1 MKTTIIYLV
10 CNTCMRKHR
19 IIFLNNNLVDY
30 ILKIILAHEIGH
42 DTYHRNLAKTVL
54 KELILLNMKNDTE
67 YVANAFGSLRMLLR

>member
-1 MKTTIIYLV
+1 MW
-10 CNTCMRKHR
+10 KHR

-54 KELILLNMKNDTE
+54 KELILLNMKND
-67 YVANAFGSLRMLLR
+67 M